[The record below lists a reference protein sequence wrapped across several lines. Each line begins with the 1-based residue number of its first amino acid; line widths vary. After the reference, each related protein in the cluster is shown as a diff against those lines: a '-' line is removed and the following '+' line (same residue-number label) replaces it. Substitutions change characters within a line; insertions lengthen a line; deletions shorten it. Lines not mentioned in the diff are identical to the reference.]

1 MKEKVRNKLSALKNS
16 LAWSV
21 FFFMLACVFSP
32 VVSAQELDYPTKL
45 RLAQQMEE
53 AGEWERAVSLY
64 QNLYRSMQSN
74 SVVIDGLQR
83 SYAQRK
89 QYDSAI
95 VIIQRWIAREPNN
108 INAMANL
115 GGLYYDSGHEQ
126 QADSIWNAIVIVDPH
141 NANLYRFVAA
151 EMMEHRL
158 YDKSIAMYV
167 RGRKASGNEA
177 TFAQELGMLYA
188 ALQNYTDATREYM
201 RLIGAMP
208 NQLATVQAYI
218 GQMLSGPGA
227 LALVLRVVADAV
239 NSSSDDLALRRL
251 YAWLL
256 MEEKNFTEALGQ
268 YRVID
273 QRSNARGLELF
284 NFAQRLYQEHAS
296 AVAVEAYK
304 EVIISYPQQSFF
316 VLAKFGYARA
326 EEELVFNTNDTFIQ
340 TTAAPLQASAV
351 LALYEELIAAY
362 PKTDLAAQSLYRIGI
377 IKFQTLF
384 DVDGALAAFK
394 QIRTFPQ
401 KTNVSYDAILRS
413 GDVQVAR
420 NDLAEARKEYLA
432 ILAVPAYHDQALFKL
447 AELDYFETKF
457 DTALAKLQWFN
468 TNLKNDLTNGALQLQ
483 YFIQENN
490 SSAPQALSEFAHAA
504 LLARERKYSEAFAQ
518 FDNIIR
524 RYPQTLLLDDALVQ
538 KAELQ
543 LQLGKPADAIA
554 TFRFV
559 IDSLQFSILKD
570 RAQFRSAEIFQA
582 LLRNNPTA
590 IDAYEQLLIKFP
602 NSLYAEEARKR
613 IRTLRGN

>member
-1 MKEKVRNKLSALKNS
+1 MKEKVRNKMTLLNKFV
-16 LAWSV
+16 AWNV
-21 FFFMLACVFSP
+21 FFCALMCFISAA
-32 VVSAQELDYPTKL
+32 VSAQELDSSTKL
-45 RLAQQMEE
+45 RLAQQLEE
-53 AGEWERAVSLY
+53 AGEWERAVALY
-64 QNLYRSMQSN
+64 QDLYRSMQTN

-83 SYAQRK
+83 SYAQLK

-95 VIIQRWIAREPNN
+95 VVVRRWIVREPNN
-108 INAMANL
+108 INAMASL

-126 QADSIWNAIVIVDPH
+126 KADSVWNAIVAVDSR
-141 NANLYRFVAA
+141 NTNLYRFVAS

-167 RGRKASGNEA
+167 RGRKASGKEE
-177 TFAQELGMLYA
+177 TFAQELGLLYA
-188 ALQNYTDATREYM
+188 ALQNYPNATREYL
-201 RLIGAMP
+201 RLITVSP
-208 NQLATVQAYI
+208 NQLGMVQAYI
-218 GQMLSGPGA
+218 SQMLSGPNA
-227 LALVLRVVADAV
+227 LASVSRTVADAV
-239 NSSSDDLALRRL
+239 NNSVDDLAFRRL

-256 MEEKNFTEALGQ
+256 MEEKNFTEALEQ

-304 EVIISYPQQSFF
+304 EIIASYPQQSFF
-316 VLAKFGYARA
+316 SLAKFGYARA
-326 EEELVFNTNDTFIQ
+326 EEDVVFNNDTSTE
-340 TTAAPLQASAV
+340 TTPTPPQASTV
-351 LALYEELIAAY
+351 LALYEELIAAF
-362 PKTDLAAQSLYRIGI
+362 PKTDLAAQALYRIGV

-384 DVDGALAAFK
+384 DLDGALAAFK
-394 QIRTFPQ
+394 QIRMIPQ
-401 KTNVSYDAILRS
+401 TTSVSYDAVLQA

-420 NDLAEARKEYLA
+420 NDLAEARKEYLT
-432 ILAVPAYHDQALFKL
+432 ILAVPAFHDQALFKL

-490 SSAPQALSEFAHAA
+490 SSTPQALAAFAHAA
-504 LLARERKYSEAFAQ
+504 LLARQRKHSEAFAQ
-518 FDNIIR
+518 FDDIIR

-554 TFRFV
+554 TFHFV
-559 IDSLQFSILKD
+559 ADSLKLSILKD
-570 RAQFRSAEIFQA
+570 HAQFRIAEIFQNV
-582 LLRNNPTA
+582 LRNKPAA
-590 IDAYEQLLIKFP
+590 IDAYEQLLTQFP